1 MCVHMVHFYHY
12 RAVLYPPFGKWT
24 IPPYGVKGCEILRLY
39 PPFGKWTIPPQW
51 LLRKGTQFK

>member
-24 IPPYGVKGCEILRLY
+24 IPP
-39 PPFGKWTIPPQW
+39 QW